1 MPIPAAL
8 KSVLVPGSITFLALC
23 AVVYLVL
30 RYGWPRGHRISRWW
44 ALGIGAAYL
53 IMSLPLVA
61 TRIADRLPATPVTAE
76 ETLPPIDALI
86 VLDGDN
92 RVGRV
97 ETADRIWKRA
107 SPRVICVLGA
117 DWVVAALTAAGIPR
131 ERIMQTTS
139 VGNTREQIAWVQRF
153 LAGTPEPH
161 AALIASRLQMPRV
174 ARLVRAAHLQ
184 LTLVASPIDDEP
196 PRNGIRALVPT
207 YIGLR
212 TSRDALYEH
221 AALALYSWRGWL
233 GEP

>member
-1 MPIPAAL
+1 MPIPVAL
-8 KSVLVPGSITFLALC
+8 KPILVPGSIGFLALC
-23 AVVYLVL
+23 ALIYLAL
-30 RYGWPRGHRISRWW
+30 RYGWPRSRRISRSW
-44 ALGIGAAYL
+44 ALGIGVTYL

-61 TRIADRLPATPVTAE
+61 TRLADRLPATPVTSAE
-76 ETLPPIDALI
+76 AMPAIDALI
-86 VLDGDN
+86 VFDGDN

-107 SPRVICVLGA
+107 SPRLICVLGA
-117 DWVVAALTAAGIPR
+117 DWVVDALTAGGIPR
-131 ERIMQTTS
+131 ERITQIAS
-139 VGNTREQIAWVQRF
+139 VGDTRDQIAWVERF
-153 LAGTPEPH
+153 LATTPEPH

-174 ARLVRAAHLQ
+174 AGLIRAAHLR

-196 PRNGIRALVPT
+196 PRNGIGALVPT

-212 TSRDALYEH
+212 ASRDALYEH